1 MSLLILMIVIFAAL
15 SLVTVM
21 SELAAR
27 RAQKQASAQEFAEL
41 MGLKE
46 GQTIMAV
53 VDEPDVLYVCLG
65 QDRAT
70 QVQKDEEEVT

>member
-1 MSLLILMIVIFAAL
+1 MSLLFVMIVIFAAL
-15 SLVTVM
+15 SLVTVL
-21 SELAAR
+21 SELSSR
-27 RAQKQASAQEFAEL
+27 REHKHASAQECAEL
-41 MGLKE
+41 LGLKE

>member
-21 SELAAR
+21 SALASR
-27 RAQKQASAQEFAEL
+27 RVQKQASAQEFAEL
-41 MGLKE
+41 LGLKE

-53 VDEPDVLYVCLG
+53 VDEPEVLYVCLG
-65 QDRAT
+65 KDRAT
-70 QVQKDEEEVT
+70 QVQQDEEEIT

>member
-21 SELAAR
+21 SELSSR
-27 RAQKQASAQEFAEL
+27 REQKQASAQELAEL
-41 MGLKE
+41 LGLKE

-53 VDEPDVLYVCLG
+53 VDEPEVLYVCLG
-65 QDRAT
+65 KDREKL
-70 QVQKDEEEVT
+70 VQKDEEEVT